1 MCGWGMFLFFLIFGG
16 KMRKFSFILALL
28 AGAMLPLT
36 AVAQDSAKSS
46 SSKKKSKNHS
56 SKADDEADSASQ
68 SASDGLD
75 MKEDQI
81 MLNDQ
86 ATEATRKGDY
96 AKAEQLFLAMLAIQ
110 ELDFVYMNLGRT
122 YAKEGKC
129 LEAAEAYSKV
139 NSAPHYI
146 GFERQMIRD
155 TTSQFV
161 NDLKGQCSA
170 RIVMS
175 CNPADMMVQIDGGK
189 EMKCTSTPL
198 ALTPGRHSFYGKT
211 GYGFN
216 TVTVEAAA
224 SQTTEAKIEVI
235 DYEAIAAEAGV
246 SPEVIR
252 KKSKLFKALGWSFF
266 GVGLAV
272 GGVGGFFMAYYGLE
286 YNDKKDKADQKG
298 GEPTSIDKSYYDL
311 RVNIG
316 NALIPAGGA
325 ILATGIILLIVDAV
339 KIQPQLKMIES
350 KTSSFHIDPVLSPSF
365 SGMTMGFDF

>member
-1 MCGWGMFLFFLIFGG
+1 
-16 KMRKFSFILALL
+16 MRKFSFILALL

-56 SKADDEADSASQ
+56 SKADDEADSASK

-75 MKEDQI
+75 MREDQQ

-86 ATEATRKGDY
+86 AAEATRKGDY

-139 NSAPHYI
+139 NSAPHYV

-272 GGVGGFFMAYYGLE
+272 GGVGGFFMGYYGLE
-286 YNDKKDKADQKG
+286 YNDKKNKFDKAG
-298 GEPTSIDKSYYDL
+298 GDSDINKSYYEL

-316 NALIPAGGA
+316 NGLIAAGGA
-325 ILATGIILLIVDAV
+325 MLGTGIILLIVDAV